1 MDPVEEVAYRN
12 RPPLLE
18 DVSIQGPL
26 RIPIKDAM
34 QTLEEREA
42 IEADFRWYRW
52 SKFAAPWLFF
62 CLLLCTAIFCL
73 TAWMQVGSIRT
84 YIANTVYNDRGPW
97 GVPRHIVKRSTTQS
111 ADEAGQPK
119 ALRNLRIAGVF
130 FGFFG
135 VIFVFLT
142 LFVKPRPRIR
152 MTLNMI
158 WALLLAA
165 CFVMEAIAFA
175 VGLDKF
181 RRAERCPWNRDQT
194 HEKCTRRT
202 GVATIT
208 VALDAG
214 VFTGA
219 LTSTILLIWY
229 NWTGDWKLL
238 RTGWRERER
247 DAETEVVRQMEGAD
261 KFLRKV
267 RPVRIAVLSLAL
279 IYTLCCVIVLTVF
292 IVLLHMDYQ
301 HYYSLQKYRGG
312 YRGKDLNEQPG
323 WSARNSRLRYG
334 FTIMGFCAVVLNYIP
349 FTHRAVAYLFAFIYV
364 TVSVL
369 AFVAFGIDVHEMQR
383 AHDMQC
389 PIDSH
394 CRDDI
399 FVATAILDFFAGLAF
414 MFYVLYE
421 YIAKGITTSRWS
433 GRNYCPHEIYKHD
446 TKLDSMRP
454 VRCELTGHVMTA
466 KEYVYR
472 YRFIAGTG
480 YYDTVPSGI
489 ETPAVYT
496 PSAPYT
502 PAIMQTP
509 YPPM

>member
-26 RIPIKDAM
+26 RIPIADAM

-62 CLLLCTAIFCL
+62 CLLLVSAIFCL
-73 TAWMQVGSIRT
+73 TAWQEVGSMRT
-84 YIANTVYNDRGPW
+84 FVAHTVKSTQRPW
-97 GVPRHIVKRSTTQS
+97 GVPRHIVKATETSS
-111 ADEAGQPK
+111 SYEGGMPK
-119 ALRNLRIAGVF
+119 TLRNLRIAGVF
-130 FGFFG
+130 AGFFG
-135 VIFVFLT
+135 VFFVFLT
-142 LFVKPRPRIR
+142 LCVKPRPRIR
-152 MTLNMI
+152 MTLNYF
-158 WALLLAA
+158 WALLLFA

-175 VGLDKF
+175 IGISQFKNAV
-181 RRAERCPWNRDQT
+181 RCPWNQLRT
-194 HEKCTRRT
+194 HEKCIARK
-202 GVATIT
+202 GVATIAI
-208 VALDAG
+208 ALDAG

-219 LTSTILLIWY
+219 FTSVVLLLWY
-229 NWTGDWKLL
+229 NFTGDWKLL

-247 DAETEVVRQMEGAD
+247 DAETELVRRTEGAD

-267 RPVRIAVLSLAL
+267 RPVRVMMLSIAL
-279 IYTLCCVIVLTVF
+279 IFTLCSVIVLTIF
-292 IVLLHMDYQ
+292 IVLLHMDHQ
-301 HYYSLQKYRGG
+301 QWFGLQAYRGS

-334 FTIMGFCAVVLNYIP
+334 FTIMGFSAIVLNYIP
-349 FTHRAVAYLFAFIYV
+349 FTHRAVAYLFGAIYV
-364 TVSVL
+364 IISVL
-369 AFVAFGIDVHEMQR
+369 AFVAFGLDVSEMQR
-383 AHDMQC
+383 AHDMLC
-389 PIDSH
+389 PLDSR

-421 YIAKGITTSRWS
+421 HGSKLLTTSRWS
-433 GRNYCPHEIYKHD
+433 GRSYCPHEIYKHD

-480 YYDTVPSGI
+480 TYYEDVPL
-489 ETPAVYT
+489 
-496 PSAPYT
+496 APTSMAYA
-502 PAIMQTP
+502 PEAYIAPQAYMA
-509 YPPM
+509 PPVVL